1 MVDSHAHDKLKIPQ
15 TPSDSPSADQI
26 VYLKLHSPRL
36 CFKYWFCKRVSS
48 EPLEECCAVLWTLL
62 LIFFLVLHSCLFI
75 LWGIHAHTEMLSGML
90 QEGKGFP
97 GVPGT
102 SQLLGSPAGNTA
114 WKMHRKIIKLSGI
127 LLKIGYYSI
136 YLVGYGGD
144 VCVCVLWLSSVCTLL
159 NTDRVLLT
167 TGDKMFPALRN
178 LQPRWTLQEDRK
190 SNSSSRWDSSF

>member
-1 MVDSHAHDKLKIPQ
+1 
-15 TPSDSPSADQI
+15 
-26 VYLKLHSPRL
+26 
-36 CFKYWFCKRVSS
+36 
-48 EPLEECCAVLWTLL
+48 
-62 LIFFLVLHSCLFI
+62 
-75 LWGIHAHTEMLSGML
+75 MLSGML

-144 VCVCVLWLSSVCTLL
+144 VCVHYLTQTVFFLL
-159 NTDRVLLT
+159 LVIKCFLL
-167 TGDKMFPALRN
+167 
-178 LQPRWTLQEDRK
+178 
-190 SNSSSRWDSSF
+190 